1 MVTQPSAIK
10 KNPENYRIH
19 TVKTLPYYL
28 AERLDANLLSGT
40 PDEWVVQEVGDG
52 NLNLVFIVSSKD
64 RKLVVK
70 QAVPYVRAAGESW
83 PLSLTRVFFEYHA
96 LEEQRR
102 FTGDAVPEV
111 YFYDEDMAL
120 FAMEYLSPHIILRK
134 QLIAGKLFPNLAKDI
149 GEFLATTLF
158 YTSDLGMDSA
168 EKKRLVARFATN
180 IDLCRITEDLIFSEP
195 YFNAPRNN
203 WTSPELDAAVHAIW
217 NDQEMIQVVMK
228 YKHKFMSETQALLH
242 ADLHTGSV
250 MVTESNTRVIDPEF
264 AFFGP
269 TAFDIGNYIA
279 NLFFAYFS
287 QPAHRSHEECVAYQE
302 WLLNQIAQTWTIF
315 STCFRKL
322 WTEKEIGEAYPN
334 ILCRNGLFGQTML
347 VKLQDDFFQTLFIDT
362 LVNAG
367 LEINRRIIG
376 FAGVADFQ
384 SISDQTL
391 RARLE
396 ASTLKLAR
404 QLIVNPASF
413 ANFQE
418 VNEHARQCQGC
429 MK

>member
-1 MVTQPSAIK
+1 MDIQPSAIK
-10 KNPENYRIH
+10 KIPENYQIH
-19 TVKTLPYYL
+19 TVETLPYYL
-28 AERLDANLLSGT
+28 AERVDINLLSGT

-52 NLNLVFIVSSKD
+52 NLNLVFIVSSND

-83 PLSLTRVFFEYHA
+83 PLALTRIFFEYHA
-96 LEEQRR
+96 LKEQRR
-102 FTGDAVPEV
+102 FAGDTVPDV
-111 YFYDEDMAL
+111 YFYDDDMAL
-120 FAMEYLSPHIILRK
+120 FAMQYLSPHIILRK
-134 QLIAGKLFPNLAKDI
+134 QLIAGKVFPKLAKDI

-158 YTSDLGMDSA
+158 HTSDLGMDSA
-168 EKKRLVARFATN
+168 EKKCLVARFATN

-203 WTSPELDAAVHAIW
+203 WTSPELDAAVHSVW
-217 NDQEMIQVVMK
+217 NDQEMIQVAMK

-250 MVTESNTRVIDPEF
+250 MVTESSTRVIDLEF

-269 TAFDIGNYIA
+269 MAFDIGNYIA

-287 QPAHRSHEECVAYQE
+287 QFAHRSQVERVAYQE
-302 WLLNQIAQTWTIF
+302 WLLGQIEETWTTFTIY
-315 STCFRKL
+315 FRKL

-334 ILCRNGLFGQTML
+334 VLCRDGLFGKAML
-347 VKLQDDFFQTLFIDT
+347 LKLQDNFFQTLFIDT

-376 FAGVADFQ
+376 FASVADFQ
-384 SISDQTL
+384 SISDQIL

-396 ASTLKLAR
+396 SQALKLAR
-404 QLIVNPASF
+404 ELIVHPKSF
-413 ANFQE
+413 TNFHE
-418 VNEHARQCQGC
+418 VNEYARQCQGC